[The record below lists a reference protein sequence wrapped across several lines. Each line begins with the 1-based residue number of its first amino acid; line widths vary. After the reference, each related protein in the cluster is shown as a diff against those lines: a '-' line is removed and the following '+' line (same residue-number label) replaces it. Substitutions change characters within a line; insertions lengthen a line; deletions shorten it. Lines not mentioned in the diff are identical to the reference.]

1 VGPVVVDTATI
12 GSVTPD
18 LAIRGSRNGEVLQ
31 DSRTNDLIFHV
42 PELVEYITTV
52 MTMEPGDIVL
62 TGTPSGV
69 GMGAPEKGGLVPG
82 DTYEVEIEGIG
93 TIRNRFVAEADWV
106 EPARTAATAGS

>member
-12 GSVTPD
+12 GTVAPD
-18 LAIRGSRNGEVLQ
+18 LAIRGRRNGEVVQ
-31 DSRTNDLIFHV
+31 DSRTDDLIFGV

-69 GMGAPEKGGLVPG
+69 GMATPEAGGLQPG
-82 DTYEVEIEGIG
+82 DTYEVEIETIG
-93 TIRNRFVAEADWV
+93 TIRNRFVAEADWA
-106 EPARTAATAGS
+106 ARVAPSPG